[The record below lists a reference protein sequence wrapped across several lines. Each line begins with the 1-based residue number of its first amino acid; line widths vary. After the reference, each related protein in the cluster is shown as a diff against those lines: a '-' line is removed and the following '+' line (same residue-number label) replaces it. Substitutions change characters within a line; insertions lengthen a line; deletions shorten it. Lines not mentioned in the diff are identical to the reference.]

1 MLTLDAPATRA
12 CLPFATL
19 IPALR
24 MAFAAGCELP
34 LRHTHTIANPHGPD
48 GTVLLMPAWRTG
60 RRLGIKTVTIFPGN
74 SALGR
79 PGLHSLYTLCDATT
93 GVPLAQIG
101 GNEITSRRTAAAAAL
116 AASFLARE
124 DATRLLVL
132 GCGRVASLVPEAMR
146 VVRPIAQVR
155 VWNHRREGAE
165 RLAAALRLQGCA
177 AEAVGDLDAAVAS
190 TDIVSTAT
198 LATAPLVRGATLQ
211 SGTHLDLI
219 GSFTPAMRESDADC
233 FARARVYVDTEE
245 APMKSGDIIE
255 ARRAGAFADDRLQGT
270 LAQLCRG
277 ERPGRTSHDEITLF
291 KAVGTA
297 LEDLAAAELAFD
309 ATMPA

>member
-1 MLTLDAPATRA
+1 MLTLDAHATRA
-12 CLPFATL
+12 RLSFAAL

-24 MAFAAGCELP
+24 SAFAAGCELP

-60 RRLGIKTVTIFPGN
+60 QRLGIKTVTIFPGN

-79 PGLHSLYTLCDATT
+79 PGLHSLYTLYDATT
-93 GVPLAQIG
+93 GVPLAQID

-177 AEAVGDLDAAVAS
+177 AEAVSDLDAAVAS
-190 TDIVSTAT
+190 ADIVSTAT
-198 LATAPLVRGATLQ
+198 LATAPLVHGKTLRP
-211 SGTHLDLI
+211 GTHLDLI

-245 APMKSGDIIE
+245 APMKSGDFIE
-255 ARRAGAFADDRLQGT
+255 ARRAGAFADDRLQAT

-277 ERPGRTSHDEITLF
+277 ERPGRASHDEITLF